1 MVNALIVIKDDFSFT
16 FLKISSRRFQ
26 SDFIIII
33 IIIIIII
40 TITIITIIIMII
52 IYVIVRRYEICLSF

>member
-33 IIIIIII
+33 IIITIIII
-40 TITIITIIIMII
+40 IITIIIMII
-52 IYVIVRRYEICLSF
+52 IYVIVRRYEIRLSF